1 MFKTYYLGRIF
12 CTWIFHALVAVW
24 TGPTWLAPAVIGSV
38 APTVV
43 SVTPYPTDGLRAKVP
58 RPARLAV
65 ALHGLVTI
73 AVLGVPAWQRDADI
87 TVLAYPPR
95 VATETYYIISMPQYS
110 VITHRAAGKITY
122 SLH

>member
-1 MFKTYYLGRIF
+1 LLRKFAYIAEHSTPSW
-12 CTWIFHALVAVW
+12 CTFALPWLFTGTILASWIFHALVAVW

-43 SVTPYPTDGLRAKVP
+43 SVTTFPTDGLRAKAP

-73 AVLGVPAWQRDADI
+73 AVLGVAAWQRDADI

-95 VATETYYIISMPQYS
+95 VANAFSW
-110 VITHRAAGKITY
+110 H
-122 SLH
+122 